1 MSDKENFEVVCGAGA
16 SEFAY
21 RNHGD
26 YLLPNLALPEPSS
39 TPIGKYGLLRK
50 AYLKAHRKVF
60 YTNLLT
66 SGKLYEHLVEIDRQA
81 DNRLLALM
89 KKMAETQSITE
100 KLKVTDQMAWV
111 GAMNNIKACAE
122 EIICK
127 EILYA

>member
-21 RNHGD
+21 PRHGD
-26 YLLPNLALPEPSS
+26 YLIPNLTLPETSNAH
-39 TPIGKYGLLRK
+39 IGKYGLLRK
-50 AYLKAHRKVF
+50 AYLKSHRKVL

-66 SGKLYEHLVEIDRQA
+66 SGKLCEHLVEIDRQA
-81 DNRLLALM
+81 DSRLLILM
-89 KKMAETQSITE
+89 KHMAETQGITE
-100 KLKVTDQMAWV
+100 KLKAADQMAWV

-127 EILYA
+127 DIIYA